1 MSPKLASVAKSAPP
15 PLAFLQNDA
24 LDFGRQD
31 CQMCCQPIEQVPL
44 CLVRRRIPDQPAL
57 GRLLTKFF
65 KARQHILHLSS
76 RLPLFPDNSA
86 GSEIG
91 KFAAASATLRYRG

>member
-57 GRLLTKFF
+57 GPPDEVFQGAPAYPASVVSIAAF
-65 KARQHILHLSS
+65 SRQ
-76 RLPLFPDNSA
+76 
-86 GSEIG
+86 
-91 KFAAASATLRYRG
+91 